1 MKVAN
6 VRPGKSK
13 GYITVVISSD
23 GDRQS
28 FNISEC
34 DYAEAGSPRP
44 SDTVDSDMLSVL
56 RRSDEEY
63 RARLYA
69 LRILSY
75 ADNNER
81 TLVRKLVSRG
91 ISSSLAAEVAREM
104 VSRGYI
110 DEKRQLE
117 RLILAEANRN
127 LTGPRKIR
135 LKLAAKGYSP
145 EDIDVTIERLSES
158 GEIDFERSSE
168 LLIEKKLTRGATDEE
183 IKKLLYKNGYSIC

>member
-145 EDIDVTIERLSES
+145 EDIDGTIERLSES

>member
-110 DEKRQLE
+110 DERRQLE